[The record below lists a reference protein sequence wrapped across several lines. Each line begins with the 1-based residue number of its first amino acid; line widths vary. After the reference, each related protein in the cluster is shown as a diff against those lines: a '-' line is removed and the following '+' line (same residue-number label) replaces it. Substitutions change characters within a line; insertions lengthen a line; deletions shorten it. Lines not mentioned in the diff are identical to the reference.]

1 MFRPREKAAAADRQS
16 AEKGAGKEGRERI
29 FAAAA
34 AAADADAERRN
45 VRRRIDPGVRYPL
58 IVDRSRR
65 LDAINCPSLGY
76 FFNGGK

>member
-29 FAAAA
+29 FQ
-34 AAADADAERRN
+34 RRD
-45 VRRRIDPGVRYPL
+45 RRWATGDRQHIDPGVRHPL
-58 IVDRSRR
+58 PVDRSRHP
-65 LDAINCPSLGY
+65 DAINCPSLGY